1 MCYKKFIVS
10 RLILLVGTFFWAC
23 SSESASGGNEPFE
36 GSINGVS
43 QKGPFLEGSSVVMQ
57 ELEGKSLAQTG
68 KSFRGKVINDRGDFS
83 IENIALDYP
92 YVLLEVNGYYRNE
105 VTGKKSNGSIFM
117 KAIADVS
124 NQSKV
129 NINLLTHLEY
139 ERVQTLVDQ
148 NNMSI
153 EEAKRQADRE
163 IFAAFYADVDD
174 DKVEH
179 LSIFGN
185 GEGDA
190 ALLAINVLL
199 LGEESEADFMA
210 RFATMGQ
217 DFAADGVWNDSL
229 LKIKIADFA
238 CEANRSGKLAE
249 IRRNIES
256 WKIADVPPF
265 ETYVNSFWANQ
276 YRLGKCDASNLGMR
290 KLFVDST
297 ESSVFQDSAFKCS
310 ENGWIPYTNGEVYSK
325 SIAEECTAEN
335 EGEVKVVWEGNPKY
349 GYNTYNRCESGLWVR
364 GNISLT
370 CDTAGVQVGD
380 LCRKTGTINIF
391 QAGMNVTPSERTFA
405 YAGNGVWEECD
416 GLTKI
421 TKECSAENVGDK
433 EKIVYG
439 RDDNTLSMYYQ
450 CSSDGWTEIDE
461 ATFYNCADSVSVS
474 GTCSIEIDGKMVYY
488 KYNDEEFRVNG
499 KMVDSGWVKASYDP
513 ELGFCPM
520 YYSLSSSYNLPKLL
534 DSGYYYCWAGQWEK
548 VNLVPKQYT
557 DPRKEGLTDEEYDV
571 LDLPKDAK
579 VGDRAGGLLEKCE
592 YNQDLYTVNG
602 WEVYDYC
609 ISQNYYR
616 YHEDGSWAIETTDEF
631 FDDINS
637 SSFECN
643 AETEGQ
649 QRIRMPDEDQP
660 GVVLQCVAVDNGTI
674 EYEEV
679 IVEYIFNQSEKK

>member
-1 MCYKKFIVS
+1 MYCKKFIVS

-23 SSESASGGNEPFE
+23 SSESTSGGNEPFE

-57 ELEGKSLAQTG
+57 ELEGKTLAQTG

-105 VTGKKSNGSIFM
+105 VTGKKSKGSIFM

-124 NQSKV
+124 GQSKV

-139 ERVQTLVDQ
+139 ERVQTLVEQ

-163 IFAAFYADVDD
+163 IFAAFYADVDY

-185 GEGDA
+185 GDGDA

-199 LGEESEADFMA
+199 LGNESEADFMA

-238 CEANRSGKLAE
+238 CEASRSGKLAE
-249 IRRNIES
+249 IRQNIES

-265 ETYVNSFWANQ
+265 ETYVNRFWVNQ
-276 YRLGKCDASNLGMR
+276 YGLGECNTSNLGMR
-290 KLFVDST
+290 KLFVDGT
-297 ESSVFQDSAFKCS
+297 ESSVFRDSAFKCT
-310 ENGWIPYTNGEVYSK
+310 ENGWAPYSNNEVYSK
-325 SIAEECTAEN
+325 SVEDECTAEN
-335 EGEVKVVWEGNPKY
+335 EGEVKVVWVGNPKY
-349 GYNTYNRCESGLWVR
+349 GYDTYNRCESGLWVR

-370 CDTAGVQVGD
+370 CDTTGVQVGD

-391 QAGMNVTPSERTFA
+391 QAGMNATLPEYVFV
-405 YAGNGVWEECD
+405 YAGNGIWEDFD
-416 GLTKI
+416 GLAKMTKQC
-421 TKECSAENVGDK
+421 TAENEDDM

-439 RDDNTLSMYYQ
+439 RGDNTLTVFYK
-450 CSSDGWTEIDE
+450 CTGGAWTGIDE
-461 ATFYNCADSVSVS
+461 PAFYNCADSISTG
-474 GTCSIEIDGKMVYY
+474 GTCSFEVDGKMVYY
-488 KYNDEEFRVNG
+488 KYNDEEFWVNG

-679 IVEYIFNQSEKK
+679 IVEYIFNQYEKK

>member
-1 MCYKKFIVS
+1 M
-10 RLILLVGTFFWAC
+10 
-23 SSESASGGNEPFE
+23 
-36 GSINGVS
+36 
-43 QKGPFLEGSSVVMQ
+43 
-57 ELEGKSLAQTG
+57 
-68 KSFRGKVINDRGDFS
+68 
-83 IENIALDYP
+83 
-92 YVLLEVNGYYRNE
+92 
-105 VTGKKSNGSIFM
+105 
-117 KAIADVS
+117 
-124 NQSKV
+124 
-129 NINLLTHLEY
+129 
-139 ERVQTLVDQ
+139 
-148 NNMSI
+148 
-153 EEAKRQADRE
+153 
-163 IFAAFYADVDD
+163 
-174 DKVEH
+174 
-179 LSIFGN
+179 
-185 GEGDA
+185 
-190 ALLAINVLL
+190 
-199 LGEESEADFMA
+199 
-210 RFATMGQ
+210 
-217 DFAADGVWNDSL
+217 
-229 LKIKIADFA
+229 
-238 CEANRSGKLAE
+238 
-249 IRRNIES
+249 
-256 WKIADVPPF
+256 
-265 ETYVNSFWANQ
+265 NSFWANQ

-421 TKECSAENVGDK
+421 TKQCSAENVGDK

-488 KYNDEEFRVNG
+488 KYNDEEFWVNG

-616 YHEDGSWAIETTDEF
+616 YHEDGSWAKETVDEF